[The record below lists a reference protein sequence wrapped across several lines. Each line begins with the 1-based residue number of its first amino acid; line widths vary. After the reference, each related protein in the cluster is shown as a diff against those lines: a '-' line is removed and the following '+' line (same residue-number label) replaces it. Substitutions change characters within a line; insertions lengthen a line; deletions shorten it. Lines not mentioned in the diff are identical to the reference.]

1 MTDVTRMSTAFLKEH
16 ELLAYSSR
24 DELRVEF
31 DTWLDEECDGVE
43 LPFSMQTFP
52 LSHALRTLDPT
63 AYEEVFSEYISEFVV
78 LNDGG
83 YLHLNHVDAALS
95 LAAAT

>member
-1 MTDVTRMSTAFLKEH
+1 MTDVAHMSTAFLKEH

-24 DELRVEF
+24 DALRAEF
-31 DTWLDEECDGVE
+31 NTWLDEECEGVE
-43 LPFSMQTFP
+43 LPFSTQTFP
-52 LSHALRTLDPT
+52 LSHALRTLDPE
-63 AYEEVFSEYISEFVV
+63 AYEEVFAEYISEFIA